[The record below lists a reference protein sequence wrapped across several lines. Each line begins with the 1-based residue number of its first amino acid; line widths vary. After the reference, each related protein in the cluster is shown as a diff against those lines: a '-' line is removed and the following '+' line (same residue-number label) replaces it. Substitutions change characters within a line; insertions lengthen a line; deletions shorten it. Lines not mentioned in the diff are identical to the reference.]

1 VAVGD
6 AGAGVFY
13 VILLFFFSTAVYKL
27 LWCPDRPSN
36 LRGNWQDA
44 LVILTWD
51 ASPTAKNYQV
61 HYRPKGYETIK
72 WQSVRT
78 TNTNR
83 FSVTITNGVPYEI
96 YIVAENLYGFS
107 FGSST
112 ISGCSRAP
120 PPTNLD
126 VAYKRT
132 DDFITLQWTPV
143 MNCKGYVVKR
153 MINNSSS
160 HGLVIMQEVKIF
172 LANLVLFIL

>member
-107 FGSST
+107 FGSS
-112 ISGCSRAP
+112 
-120 PPTNLD
+120 
-126 VAYKRT
+126 KMH
-132 DDFITLQWTPV
+132 V
-143 MNCKGYVVKR
+143 MQ
-153 MINNSSS
+153 NSS
-160 HGLVIMQEVKIF
+160 EFCF
-172 LANLVLFIL
+172 LLCYTYSDSLFHADPEYHLFSP